1 MSRIRPC
8 VMPSIRP
15 CVIEF
20 YPNKLPDSYEGTP
33 WCAVGTFADGLS
45 QSPLKSPQRLTVV
58 PYVRTCCFVFGF
70 APGIPGLKPG
80 RGSYSLF
87 SNYSRSDFG
96 SDYYSDY
103 TLQRLF
109 STQASTLYLVSIPN
123 RSPSLSNVLTKPA
136 VEVRVGLTGTIRIRA
151 PSQT

>member
-1 MSRIRPC
+1 MAAHSRMGRRRASVSDWVFIQTSYPT
-8 VMPSIRP
+8 VMKGPP
-15 CVIEF
+15 A
-20 YPNKLPDSYEGTP
+20 P

-45 QSPLKSPQRLTVV
+45 QSESPLKSPQRLTVV

-103 TLQRLF
+103 TF
-109 STQASTLYLVSIPN
+109 NTSFNLVSIPN

-136 VEVRVGLTGTIRIRA
+136 VEVRVGWTGTIRIRV